1 MDTKEDAELLEDR
14 SQEVQPPSPYVVLK
28 NMSEEMVGEA
38 PQTTQPMP
46 PAHRRSQSEV
56 INPGHMR
63 SSGFQKLKTQMQKAW
78 RWGSNSREQDY
89 NFNPEVLTNQKRQWY
104 QLHSKTL
111 VLLSF
116 FPIFSLYFCC
126 LKLYLCSL
134 FKAICICQS
143 FVRHMCSHFAELFSI
158 SFVLNYL
165 SNCLMCIHRVVIC
178 NKS

>member
-14 SQEVQPPSPYVVLK
+14 SQEVQPLSPYVVLK

-104 QLHSKTL
+104 QLHSKAL

-116 FPIFSLYFCC
+116 FPIFFFVFLLS
-126 LKLYLCSL
+126 KTL
-134 FKAICICQS
+134 FMFFI
-143 FVRHMCSHFAELFSI
+143 
-158 SFVLNYL
+158 
-165 SNCLMCIHRVVIC
+165 
-178 NKS
+178 